1 MKLTKSKNIYCTGDR
16 VATGNDGFWQML
28 IWWMDCSQETKD
40 LLLDKFRIWLGKDK
54 FMLFSL
60 YSGKPLELC

>member
-28 IWWMDCSQETKD
+28 IWWMDCSQEMKD
-40 LLLDKFRIWLGKDK
+40 LLLDKFRIW
-54 FMLFSL
+54 
-60 YSGKPLELC
+60 